1 MRVTNAGSWLT
12 ILCSW
17 LAVLLGF
24 STVAMIL
31 AVTSGR
37 VAMAFTFLTA
47 SATRVCGSASV
58 AVGIRCP
65 RAVVG
70 LFESGGGRV
79 RSPHVIDA
87 LRSELEEEERTARAR
102 REGAGPPGP

>member
-58 AVGIRCP
+58 AVGIGCP

-70 LFESGGGRV
+70 MSASAGPRA
-79 RSPHVIDA
+79 RTPHVIDA
-87 LRSELEEEERTARAR
+87 GGGKLEEGKWAARA
-102 REGAGPPGP
+102 